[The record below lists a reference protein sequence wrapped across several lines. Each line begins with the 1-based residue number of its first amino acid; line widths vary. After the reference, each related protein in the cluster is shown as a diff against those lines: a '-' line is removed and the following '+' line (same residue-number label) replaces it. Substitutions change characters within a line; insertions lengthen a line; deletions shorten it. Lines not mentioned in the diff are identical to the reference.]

1 MVTPLYELTCDY
13 VRMSGKIVLHIIN
26 QVCDPF
32 KKNNIMRMNNIFKQI
47 LLCIALLS
55 CMACSGLNSKSSNN
69 NGKMDTAFI
78 WRAFV
83 ASPKFYP
90 MEVMYANVRL
100 GNTDEWVGTM
110 ERFTGAGLGEY
121 NGVVDTSNESE
132 DSKLPVPSAID
143 VLWLSHTLHYR
154 TWLRV

>member
-1 MVTPLYELTCDY
+1 
-13 VRMSGKIVLHIIN
+13 
-26 QVCDPF
+26 
-32 KKNNIMRMNNIFKQI
+32 MNNIFKQI

-100 GNTDEWVGTM
+100 GNTD
-110 ERFTGAGLGEY
+110 
-121 NGVVDTSNESE
+121 
-132 DSKLPVPSAID
+132 D
-143 VLWLSHTLHYR
+143 VLIINLIYNLKISKQSYAKEILLLTLPMVRY
-154 TWLRV
+154 

>member
-100 GNTDEWVGTM
+100 GNTD
-110 ERFTGAGLGEY
+110 
-121 NGVVDTSNESE
+121 
-132 DSKLPVPSAID
+132 D
-143 VLWLSHTLHYR
+143 VLIINLIYNLKISKQSYAKDILLLTLPMVRY
-154 TWLRV
+154 